1 MPRRVFQP
9 TVGQAVITDTRPLA
23 EAKVERIAAVK
34 DEARRR
40 ILAIA
45 PEWKQANLTA
55 RAAELTDIKHG
66 RALTGPE
73 QAEETA
79 IRAVWSQ
86 IKAIRTASDAAET
99 AINAAGSNAAVE
111 AVPF

>member
-1 MPRRVFQP
+1 MPRFVRVALDGAQ
-9 TVGQAVITDTRPLA
+9 VITDTRPLA
-23 EAKVERIAAVK
+23 EAKAERIAAVK

-73 QAEETA
+73 QAEEAA

-86 IKAIRTASDAAET
+86 IKAIRTASDTAET
-99 AINAAGSNAAVE
+99 AINASGNNAAVE